1 MRVKFNGLVE
11 TRSKGCKPCGKARGE
26 SSMTFSKLFH
36 LPSGKSIMFHRGR
49 VYDVSDSDGAFLMDY
64 NNTRKVFE
72 EV

>member
-11 TRSKGCKPCGKARGE
+11 TRSKGCKPCGKATGE
-26 SSMTFSKLFH
+26 STMTTSKLFF
-36 LPSGKSIMFHRGR
+36 LPSGKQITFRVGR
-49 VYDVSDSDGAFLMDY
+49 AVEVSEPDGAFLMEY